1 MSLISF
7 PVRDQI
13 WSTIATLAG
22 FVTERENSW
31 LANPAVGKTAPSQ
44 DESVL
49 KVVAALGDACA
60 ALGAYDA
67 DEKELQSHVDEKLD
81 IRGKQLTYKEVRAI
95 MDKLSGIAGA
105 AQAAKAFGAY
115 CVGEGSA
122 GVPADPVDR
131 LSSADDAKHFLFAA
145 RGLHKHPDNV
155 DWDVSCYID
164 GEFDVIKDSLER
176 RLNDAIRKFRAQ
188 ISSGSEKHKDQSRTK
203 FTMST
208 QIRLVDELIRARDNP
223 ASGCSFVDR
232 LVGLFVGSLN
242 TALCKCDVD
251 RPTDDEVFWPD
262 VKLVVPDGMHD
273 DFRSLL
279 YTPVTCVLS
288 VSEVYPKILEPLM
301 EKSDEENN

>member
-13 WSTIATLAG
+13 WSTIVTLAG
-22 FVTERENSW
+22 FVTDRENSW
-31 LANPAVGKTAPSQ
+31 LANPSFGKTAPSQ
-44 DESVL
+44 DESL
-49 KVVAALGDACA
+49 MKVVAALGDACA

-67 DEKELQSHVDEKLD
+67 DKKELQSHAEEKLD
-81 IRGKQLTYKEVRAI
+81 IRGKQLTYQEACALR
-95 MDKLSGIAGA
+95 DKLSDIAGA
-105 AQAAKAFGAY
+105 TQAAKAL
-115 CVGEGSA
+115 CVGEGSS
-122 GVPADPVDR
+122 GVPVDPVHR

-208 QIRLVDELIRARDNP
+208 QVRLVDELAKARDNP

-232 LVGLFVGSLN
+232 LVGLFIGSLS

-251 RPTDDEVFWPD
+251 SPTDDEVFWPD
-262 VKLVVPDGMHD
+262 VKLVVPDGMHE

-279 YTPVTCVLS
+279 YTPVTCIMAVN
-288 VSEVYPKILEPLM
+288 EVYPKTLEPLM
-301 EKSDEENN
+301 EKSNEENN